1 MVERFLRI
9 VDPIKKSLADLNLS
23 FMLSEETIAT
33 TQDILDILQPI
44 QVAVETLSRRDTTVL
59 TAEGVMKVLFKSI
72 EKVDYPM
79 ANEMIN
85 ALRQK
90 LGLRRNKVLV
100 SLKKFLHNPN
110 CLLNKEADV
119 FLKCR
124 RKWI

>member
-33 TQDILDILQPI
+33 AQDILDILQPI
-44 QVAVETLSRRDTTVL
+44 QVAVETLSRRDTIVL
-59 TAEGVMKVLFKSI
+59 TAEGIMKFLFKSI
-72 EKVDYPM
+72 EKVDSPM

-85 ALRQK
+85 ALKQK

-100 SLKKFLHNPN
+100 SLTKFLHNPN

-119 FLKCR
+119 FF
-124 RKWI
+124 